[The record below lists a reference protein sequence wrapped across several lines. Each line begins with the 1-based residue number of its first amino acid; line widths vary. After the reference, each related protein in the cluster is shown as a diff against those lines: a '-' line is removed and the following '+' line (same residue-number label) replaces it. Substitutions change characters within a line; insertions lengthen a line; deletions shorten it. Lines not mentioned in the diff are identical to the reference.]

1 MMHFLLD
8 RLIQTPEPQ
17 YNARMH
23 EGAHLIVTIEEDV
36 VIALAIIQRKPPGK
50 SLELWKGQTRISL
63 GELSV

>member
-1 MMHFLLD
+1 MFMMYFLLD

-23 EGAHLIVTIEEDV
+23 EGAHLIVTFEEDV

-50 SLELWKGQTRISL
+50 SLEL
-63 GELSV
+63 